1 MFPVLS
7 SILGSRFSVISFW
20 WPISG
25 SSRTGLFPPILVIGW
40 FRVIFFVEGE
50 TDSTSERA
58 RGQFSIFGA
67 VEENDGSGASRIGT
81 QGESS

>member
-1 MFPVLS
+1 
-7 SILGSRFSVISFW
+7 
-20 WPISG
+20 
-25 SSRTGLFPPILVIGW
+25 LFPPILVIGW
-40 FRVIFFVEGE
+40 FRIIFFVEGE